1 MIKTAAP
8 IQQLSFFADRS
19 IPSCD
24 RLPEGS
30 TNHNYRVDCGHRTFF
45 VRLSTPDPSGH
56 GIDHQ
61 RESTAIGTLHPAG
74 LGPAP
79 MHYYPAEQIIVT
91 EFVDAPK
98 WTAEQIITPAALAL
112 FRRAIAALHPLDDK
126 SCVYSAHSARFCRQS
141 T

>member
-24 RLPEGS
+24 RLPEGN
-30 TNHNYRVDCGHRTFF
+30 TNHNYRVDCGYRTFF

-56 GIDHQ
+56 GIDRQ
-61 RESTAIGTLHPAG
+61 REFTAIGTLHDEG

-79 MHYYPAEQIIVT
+79 IHYDPAEQIIVT
-91 EFVDAPK
+91 EFVDAPM
-98 WTAEQIITPAALAL
+98 WTAEQIKTSAALAL

-126 SCVYSAHSARFCRQS
+126 GCIYNVAHIA
-141 T
+141 